1 MRDLITQRSM
11 VTVRVMMEA
20 VTDPASSAEYHARV
34 IDPFREQAS
43 EMVRRAI
50 ERGEL
55 ALQTPVDRVF
65 ELVWGATLTHV
76 MVTPS
81 QHRDSVLDGADAF
94 AVDVVDVVLAGV
106 RAQALRRLTA
116 AAAATSAAEVE
127 SGEPVS
133 HDHGREHLAP
143 LAVRLAAHRRHAV
156 VCCLAQLGLRRL
168 APQLAKGEHNDVAG
182 FVIAVV
188 GVIYAVMLGFVV
200 IVTWEKFVARRAS
213 SARRPARCATSTA
226 RARRSP
232 TSNASSSGPTC

>member
-1 MRDLITQRSM
+1 MSTVARGAVGRPRDPQIEHRVLAAAGRVITRSGLKDFSYEAVAREAGVGKPALYLRWKSKQELLLDALAQRTQESLPNTGDFRADLIQFVAGTMRDLITQRDM

-81 QHRDSVLDGADAF
+81 QHRDAVLDAADAY
-94 AVDVVDVVLAGV
+94 ATDVVDVVLAG
-106 RAQALRRLTA
+106 
-116 AAAATSAAEVE
+116 
-127 SGEPVS
+127 
-133 HDHGREHLAP
+133 
-143 LAVRLAAHRRHAV
+143 
-156 VCCLAQLGLRRL
+156 
-168 APQLAKGEHNDVAG
+168 
-182 FVIAVV
+182 
-188 GVIYAVMLGFVV
+188 M
-200 IVTWEKFVARRAS
+200 
-213 SARRPARCATSTA
+213 
-226 RARRSP
+226 RARLS
-232 TSNASSSGPTC
+232 AG